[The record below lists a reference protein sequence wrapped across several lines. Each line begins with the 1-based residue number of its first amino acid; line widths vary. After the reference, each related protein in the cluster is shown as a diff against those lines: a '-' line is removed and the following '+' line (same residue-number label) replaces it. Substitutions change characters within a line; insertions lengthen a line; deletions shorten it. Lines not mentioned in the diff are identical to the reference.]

1 MTETTVKEKCYH
13 CGEDCLNETIHFDE
27 KDFCCQGCKTV
38 YEILNGS
45 DLCQYYDLEKSP
57 GIQLKNPAQQEKF
70 AYLDNEDI
78 SRKLYDFQDGTLRKL
93 TFYVPA
99 IHCSSCIWLL
109 ENLYKLREGILHS
122 SVNFMKKQVSITF
135 EEERIGL
142 RQIVELLSAVGYE
155 PEISL
160 EQGNKNN
167 KKKDR
172 SLAIKIGIA
181 GFCFGNTMLLS
192 LPEYLDTDFSLA
204 ENYRAFFG
212 YINLI
217 LALPVFLY
225 AASDYLVSAYKGLKH
240 RFINIDVP
248 ISLGI
253 LALFGRSAYEILAQ
267 VGPGYID
274 SFTGLVFFLLIGK
287 WYQGKTYQ
295 ALSYDRD
302 YASYFP
308 IAVTKVNGG
317 QEQSLPLKDLQ
328 VGDQIM
334 IRNQELIPADAIL
347 LKGDANIDYS
357 FVTGESVPISKDSG
371 DSLYAG
377 GRQVGNTLTIEIQ
390 KPVAN
395 SYLTE
400 LWNQEVFD
408 KNRQSQLTSLVD
420 VVSKYFTIAVLLI
433 SAITA
438 TYWYY
443 TDSSMVVQT
452 VTAVLI
458 VACPCALALT
468 LPFAFG
474 HTMRV
479 FGKKGLYLKNTE
491 AIENMSR
498 ITDIVF
504 DKTGTITQARPQ
516 HLKLQGGHL
525 DEGEQRLL
533 RSVVR
538 NSTHPLS
545 KTIYQSLPDKLGLI
559 RTDAFSELPGQGI
572 IAYAEG
578 QEIKLGSESFVCGRQ
593 SDDKKTT
600 RVYVMIAQEL
610 KGYFEFENLYREGFS
625 HLMDSLYGKYQRHML
640 SGDNDREKN
649 RLAPHFE
656 ALHFS
661 QSPLN
666 KLEYLKEIE
675 DQGGK
680 SMMIGDGLNDAG
692 ALKQSTLGIA
702 VADNIYHFSPACD
715 AILDARQFGQ
725 LSKYLQFSRKSMK
738 VVKGA
743 FVFSF
748 FYNLIGLSFAVSGML
763 TPLVAAILM
772 PVSSVTVVG
781 FITLAVNLMA
791 MKHFDMSRQPKT
803 ADQTL

>member
-1 MTETTVKEKCYH
+1 MTETSVKEKCYH
-13 CGEDCLNETIHFDE
+13 CGEDCLNESIHFDD

-45 DLCQYYDLEKSP
+45 DLCQYYDLEKNP
-57 GIQLKNPAQQEKF
+57 GIQLKNPARQEKF
-70 AYLDNEDI
+70 AFLDNEEI
-78 SRKLYDFQDGTLRKL
+78 SHKLYDFRDGTLRKI

-122 SVNFMKKQVSITF
+122 SVNFLKKQVSITF
-135 EEERIGL
+135 EEDGITL
-142 RQIVELLSAVGYE
+142 RQIVELLAAVGYE

-160 EQGNKNN
+160 AQGKKKP

-172 SLAIKIGIA
+172 SLAIKIGVA

-204 ENYRAFFG
+204 ENYRIFFG

-217 LALPVFLY
+217 LALPVFFY
-225 AASDYLVSAYKGLKH
+225 AASDYLISAWKSVKH
-240 RFINIDVP
+240 SFINIDVP
-248 ISLGI
+248 IALGI
-253 LALFGRSAYEILAQ
+253 LALFGRSAYEVIAQ

-287 WYQGKTYQ
+287 WYQSKTYQ

-317 QEQSLPLKDLQ
+317 TEQSLPLKDLQ
-328 VGDQIM
+328 VGDQII

-347 LKGDANIDYS
+347 LKGEANIDYS
-357 FVTGESVPISKDSG
+357 FVTGESVPVSKDSG
-371 DSLYAG
+371 DQLYAG
-377 GRQVGNTLTIEIQ
+377 GRQVGSTLTVEVQ

-408 KNRQSQLTSLVD
+408 KNKRSGLNSLVD
-420 VVSKYFTIAVLLI
+420 VVSKYFTIAVIVI
-433 SAITA
+433 SIATAI
-438 TYWYY
+438 YWYLH
-443 TDSSMVVQT
+443 DSSMILQT

-474 HTMRV
+474 HTMRI

-504 DKTGTITQARPQ
+504 DKTGTITQAKPQ
-516 HLKLQGGHL
+516 NLQLQGESL
-525 DEGEQRLL
+525 NREEQSLL
-533 RSVVR
+533 RSVAR

-545 KTIYQSLPDKLGLI
+545 KTIYQSLPDDLEL
-559 RTDAFSELPGQGI
+559 RSTDAFEEFPGKGI

-578 QEIKLGSESFVCGRQ
+578 HEIMMGSESFVCGTQ
-593 SDDKKTT
+593 SADKRTT
-600 RVYVMIAQEL
+600 RVYVMINKEL
-610 KGYFEFENLYREGFS
+610 KGYYEFENLYREGFTS
-625 HLMDSLYGKYQRHML
+625 LMDSLQGHYVRHML
-640 SGDNDREKN
+640 SGDNDREKV
-649 RLAPHFE
+649 RLQPHFE
-656 ALHFS
+656 SLHFN

-675 DQGGK
+675 EQGGK

-715 AILDARQFGQ
+715 AIMDARQFGK
-725 LSKYLQFSRKSMK
+725 LSRFLQFSHKSMK

-781 FITLAVNLMA
+781 FITLAVNLA
-791 MKHFDMSRQPKT
+791 ANRHFR
-803 ADQTL
+803 

>member
-1 MTETTVKEKCYH
+1 MAEVTIKEKCYH
-13 CGEDCLNETIHFDE
+13 CGEDCIDETLYFDD
-27 KDFCCQGCKTV
+27 KAFCCQGCKTV

-45 DLCQYYDLEKSP
+45 DLCQYYDLEKNP
-57 GIQLKNPAQQEKF
+57 GIQLKNPARQERY

-78 SRKLYDFQDGTLRKL
+78 VSKLYDFRDGSLRKV
-93 TFYVPA
+93 TFYIPT

-122 SVNFMKKQVSITF
+122 SVNFLKKQVSITF
-135 EEERIGL
+135 EDHISL
-142 RQIVELLSAVGYE
+142 RQIVELLAAVGYE

-160 EQGNKNN
+160 AQGK
-167 KKKDR
+167 KKSRKKDR
-172 SLAIKIGIA
+172 SLAIKIGVA

-204 ENYRAFFG
+204 ENYRIFFG

-217 LALPVFLY
+217 LALPVFFY
-225 AASDYLVSAYKGLKH
+225 AASDYLVSAWKSVKH
-240 RFINIDVP
+240 GFINIDVP
-248 ISLGI
+248 IALGI
-253 LALFGRSAYEILAQ
+253 LALFGRSTYEIVAQ

-287 WYQGKTYQ
+287 WYQSKTYQ

-317 QEQSLPLKDLQ
+317 TEQSLPLKDLQ
-328 VGDQIM
+328 VGDQII

-347 LKGDANIDYS
+347 LKGEANIDYS
-357 FVTGESVPISKDSG
+357 FVTGESVPVSKESG
-371 DSLYAG
+371 DQLYAG
-377 GRQVGNTLTIEIQ
+377 GRQVGSTLTVEVQ

-408 KNRQSQLTSLVD
+408 KNKQSRLNSLVD
-420 VVSKYFTIAVLLI
+420 EVSKYFTIAVIII
-433 SAITA
+433 SVATAIF
-438 TYWYY
+438 WYFN
-443 TDSSMVVQT
+443 DSSMILQT

-474 HTMRV
+474 HTMRI

-498 ITDIVF
+498 ITDVVF
-504 DKTGTITQARPQ
+504 DKTGTITQAKPQ
-516 HLKLQGGHL
+516 NLQLK
-525 DEGEQRLL
+525 GESLNREEQSLL
-533 RSVVR
+533 RSVAR

-545 KTIYQSLPDKLGLI
+545 KTIYQSLPDDLEL
-559 RTDAFSELPGQGI
+559 RSTDAFEEFPGKGI

-578 QEIKLGSESFVCGRQ
+578 HEIMMGSESFVCGTQ
-593 SDDKKTT
+593 STDKRTT
-600 RVYVMIAQEL
+600 RVYVMINKVL
-610 KGYFEFENLYREGFS
+610 KGYYEFENMYREGFTS
-625 HLMDSLYGKYQRHML
+625 LMDSLKGHYRRHML
-640 SGDNDREKN
+640 SGDNDREKV

-656 ALHFS
+656 ALHFN

-675 DQGGK
+675 DRGGK

-692 ALKQSTLGIA
+692 ALKQSSLGVA

-715 AILDARQFGQ
+715 AIMDARQFGK
-725 LSKYLQFSRKSMK
+725 LNRFLGFSHKSMRI
-738 VVKGA
+738 VKAA

-748 FYNLIGLSFAVSGML
+748 FYNVIGLSFAVSGML

-772 PVSSVTVVG
+772 PVSSVSVVG
-781 FITLAVNLMA
+781 FITLAVNWA
-791 MKHFDMSRQPKT
+791 AGRHFR
-803 ADQTL
+803 